1 MKKTILNLSYG
12 RFSDSLFEMK
22 AQTIYAAMDG
32 NVYYT
37 KPNPP
42 LADVDAA
49 IKAYSAALIAAA
61 SGDRYQIAEKNK
73 ARTALEAILRTLGNY
88 VMMIAGDDREMLIT
102 SGFDL
107 RKDPESSI
115 LETPQIIS
123 VTTGKNPGEAVVKVN
138 GTDASSFIY
147 EYTTDPVTENS
158 VYAQVASTKKTQVI
172 KGLTPVTKMWLRVT
186 AIGTRGA
193 TATSAL
199 VSYVVQ

>member
-1 MKKTILNLSYG
+1 MKKTTLNLSFG
-12 RFSDSLFEMK
+12 KFSDGLLEMK
-22 AQTIYAAMDG
+22 GLTIYAAMDG
-32 NVYYT
+32 NVYYA

-49 IKAYSAALIAAA
+49 IKAFSAALIAAA

-73 ARTALEAILRTLGNY
+73 ARKALEAILRRLGNY
-88 VMMIAGDDREMLIT
+88 VMMTAGDDREMLIT

-107 RKDPESSI
+107 RKDPESST
-115 LETPQIIS
+115 LGTPQIVS
-123 VTTGKNPGEAVVKVN
+123 VTSGKNPGEIVVKVS

-158 VYAQVASTKKTQVI
+158 VYAQVVSTKKTQLI
-172 KGLTPVTKMWLRVT
+172 KGLKPVTKIWLRVT
-186 AIGTRGA
+186 AIGTRDA